1 MLNEGNR
8 KICLFCFYIFTN
20 DIKLKYI
27 RIIYYSIEIKTMKI
41 PFKFEEILK
50 TNQTIYSI
58 VLDITSS
65 FEPVFEDNKLYF
77 FEEYTDHGIKHIESV
92 LEASE
97 FIITDESFKNITA
110 NEIAILI
117 YSIILHDL
125 GMQIELSTFN
135 SMLNGDY
142 DHCKIEL
149 IDEKTWKE
157 LWENYLSEVKRFSS
171 IQKKDIF
178 GDEAIPFNLPNLS
191 NKDNLNGYD
200 KKLIG
205 EFIRRN
211 HGRFAQE
218 IALLGLKGDK
228 EVIEFG
234 TEKLDIKTKELAGIL
249 ARSHSM
255 NIRDTFDY
263 LKENYHESW
272 RNPHNINI
280 IYLMVILRISDYIQI
295 NNTRVNPILLK
306 LKTFNSPFSK
316 FENETHL
323 AINSINFNQIDKEN
337 IFVDCS
343 PKESKMFVKIK
354 TLISDIQNEFD
365 KSWAILGEIYGFI
378 PNNKPSIKFRRI
390 TSNLESKTFLNKLNY
405 IPEKI
410 TFKVDNNLSKLLV
423 SPLYGDNPTFGVR
436 ELMQNSIDACL
447 ERKEIEY
454 NNKNF
459 NYVPLIEISVKRID
473 KNNSLFSIKDN
484 GKGMS
489 SNEIVNYFLNVGN
502 SFRKSMDWKKQFIN
516 EEGKSKINR
525 NGKFGVGVLASFLL
539 GKEINVSTK
548 SILLEEEH
556 SFKATID
563 SQYINIIKNKNE
575 SDFGT
580 TITIILNN
588 ENREKLLN
596 NSKKNYHDKSIN
608 WIDWYLYDEPKI
620 TFLVDEVKIITND
633 ILQDIN
639 LFEFSTENFEKISWY
654 YDKEKS
660 YSKLIAC
667 NGILITEDYSI
678 KKFKTSEDNY
688 LYQTINTK
696 PNILVTDKEGVF
708 PVKLDRNDIDCEEF
722 PFENELILETSKHFI
737 AQLLNFK
744 IDYKEIKNLNLI
756 HNTEILYNSEG
767 FILNSDYFINGIKDK
782 LNLVRLIT
790 DNSTIKINL
799 ENHKNCI
806 FYVNLNEKIN
816 LTYQES
822 NVAPSSGGRII
833 LKKVNF
839 ENLFRSNVK
848 RLPSY
853 SKNSAEIIDEND
865 EYVIY
870 TIFDYSSQLILL
882 NKISEVNLDLLSKAL
897 SIQEINSGFFKN
909 NGGKV
914 LNNLFSKYIKKNYLI
929 PYDIK
934 KRKEIY
940 KEAFKELEYY
950 MK

>member
-1 MLNEGNR
+1 
-8 KICLFCFYIFTN
+8 
-20 DIKLKYI
+20 
-27 RIIYYSIEIKTMKI
+27 MKI
-41 PFKFEEILK
+41 PAKFEEILR

-58 VLDITSS
+58 VLDVISS
-65 FEPVFEDNKLYF
+65 FEPIFDDNKLFF

-92 LEASE
+92 LEAAE
-97 FIITDESFKNITA
+97 FIITNESFKNITA
-110 NEIAILI
+110 NEIAVLI

-125 GMQIELSTFN
+125 GMHIELSTFN
-135 SMLNGDY
+135 SMLNGSY
-142 DHCKIEL
+142 DHCKIDI
-149 IDEKTWKE
+149 IDEKTWKQ

-178 GDEAIPFNLPNLS
+178 GDETIPFNLPNLS

-218 IALLGLKGDK
+218 IAISGLKGEK
-228 EVIEFG
+228 SIIEFG
-234 TEKLDIKTKELAGIL
+234 TEKLDIKSKELAGIL

-263 LKENYHESW
+263 LKDNYHDSW

-295 NNTRVNPILLK
+295 TNTRVNPILLK

-343 PKESKMFVKIK
+343 PEESKMYVKIK

-454 NNKNF
+454 ENKNF
-459 NYVPLIEISVKRID
+459 NYIPLIEISVKRID
-473 KNNSLFSIKDN
+473 KNNSIFSIKDN

-489 SNEIVNYFLNVGN
+489 SNEIINYFLNVGN

-548 SILLEEEH
+548 SVLLEEEH

-563 SQYINIIKNKNE
+563 SQYINIIKNRNE
-575 SDFGT
+575 SNFGT

-588 ENREKLLN
+588 VDREKLLN
-596 NSKKNYHDKSIN
+596 NRKKNYHDKSIN
-608 WIDWYLYDEPKI
+608 WTDWYLYDEPNI
-620 TFLVDEVKIITND
+620 IFLVDEVNILTNN
-633 ILQDIN
+633 ILKDVN
-639 LFEFSTENFEKISWY
+639 FFEFSTDNFEKISWY

-678 KKFKTSEDNY
+678 KKFKILEDNNFH
-688 LYQTINTK
+688 QTINTK
-696 PNILVTDKEGVF
+696 PNILVTDKEGIF

-722 PFENELILETSKHFI
+722 PFENELILETSKHYI

-744 IDYKEIKNLNLI
+744 IDKEEIKNHDLI

-767 FILNSDYFINGIKDK
+767 FIINSDYFITGIKDK
-782 LNLVRLIT
+782 LNLVRIIT

-806 FYVNLNEKIN
+806 FYVDLNERIN
-816 LTYQES
+816 LTYQEN
-822 NVAPSSGGRII
+822 NVAPSSGARII
-833 LKKVNF
+833 LKKLNF

-848 RLPSY
+848 RLSSY
-853 SKNSAEIIDEND
+853 SKNNIEIIDENND
-865 EYVIY
+865 YVIY
-870 TIFDYSSQLILL
+870 TIFDYSNESILL
-882 NKISEVNLDLLSKAL
+882 KKINEVDIDLLSKTL
-897 SIQEINSGFFKN
+897 SIQEINSAYFKKK
-909 NGGKV
+909 GGKV
-914 LNNLFSKYIKKNYLI
+914 LNDLFSKYIKNNYII
-929 PYDIK
+929 PYDLK